1 MACSASRTLA
11 ASSSGKM
18 AVIGRGSPNILG
30 TEEGPAAGEE
40 IVEEVPKGREAEN
53 IGAEGAEGRE
63 M

>member
-1 MACSASRTLA
+1 
-11 ASSSGKM
+11 M